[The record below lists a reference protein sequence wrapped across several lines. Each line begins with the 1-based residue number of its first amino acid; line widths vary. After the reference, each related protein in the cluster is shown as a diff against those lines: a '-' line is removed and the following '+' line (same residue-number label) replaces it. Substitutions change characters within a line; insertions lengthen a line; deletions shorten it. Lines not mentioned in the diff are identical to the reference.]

1 MENEFSGLYVDREL
15 KPLTLEEWGTLF
27 EDFSYRL
34 LGRTCVGKIKIN
46 TVWLGVWAN
55 GMMQPFETGIFDGDE
70 IIEEYRHSTEAEA
83 KDFHLMQVMAY
94 MNKGFLNHLQKEGVC
109 HQSPVPIAVQTS

>member
-1 MENEFSGLYVDREL
+1 MSNELSGLYVDKDL

-27 EDFSYRL
+27 EDFPYRL
-34 LGRTCVGKIKIN
+34 IAKTPIGNIRIS

-55 GMMQPFETGIFDGDE
+55 GMMQPFETGIFEGE
-70 IIEEYRHSTEAEA
+70 NLIEEYRHNTIEEA

-94 MNKGFLNHLQKEGVC
+94 MNKGFLKHLEEEGIC
-109 HQSPVPIAVQTS
+109 HQSRVPIVAQTL